1 MFLKNKSLI
10 FELYVQAIKCTA
22 MKNIIILSVLLLSIV
37 SPLMAQVV
45 VTGHITA
52 EIVDVASISSTGV
65 NELEFSKSDV
75 TETQQDYE
83 PVLLGE
89 FFVYSGTDVAWDVVI
104 KQASLSDCNG
114 ECLALETCLE
124 KCNTYTGDTK
134 IDSLHADA
142 DQTLQLNGN
151 VNSLREMNSGLY
163 EGSYTIILAYN

>member
-37 SPLMAQVV
+37 SPLMSQVV

-104 KQASLSDCNG
+104 RPASLTACCG
-114 ECLALETCLE
+114 ECMTLETSLE
-124 KCNTYTGDTK
+124 KCAANAGETPCHQQT
-134 IDSLHADA
+134 DA
-142 DQTLQLNGN
+142 DQTLHLNGN
-151 VNSLREMNSGLY
+151 VNVLREQPSGLY
-163 EGSYTIILAYN
+163 QGSYTVILAYN

>member
-1 MFLKNKSLI
+1 
-10 FELYVQAIKCTA
+10 

-37 SPLMAQVV
+37 SPLMSQVV

-114 ECLALETCLE
+114 A
-124 KCNTYTGDTK
+124 
-134 IDSLHADA
+134 
-142 DQTLQLNGN
+142 
-151 VNSLREMNSGLY
+151 V
-163 EGSYTIILAYN
+163 SYTHLTLPTIYSV